1 MVFFLKV
8 YSSPES
14 ARPYFRR
21 VYKMKK
27 EKTKKEKEKVSS
39 IGGQALM
46 EGVMMRGKTAMAMA
60 VRSPN
65 GDILLET
72 KRFRSSRRWYSKV
85 PVLRG
90 LIAFFVSLFTGV
102 DTLLKSASVSA
113 PEDEVPGKGWMTFSV
128 ILGLV
133 LGVGLFILLPSLLS
147 TLLFDTWLKIDNI
160 LLSSLLEGV
169 LRILIFVLYLFLV
182 SRIKDI
188 RRTFMYHGAEHRT
201 INCYEKGM
209 DMTVENV
216 QKCSTRHNRCGTTFL
231 FFVMIVSI
239 LVFSLA
245 NWLFS
250 LMGLSAENYNKVAY
264 IFIKFGIRLALLPF
278 VAGLSYELLKF
289 LAFLP
294 DNKFTN
300 ILRAPGLA
308 LQRLTTY
315 PPTDD
320 MAEVAL
326 KSFLAVA
333 DMDGDGSIAE
343 VSFGEIP
350 ITEVRAIIAESLK
363 NTNADSSEPD
373 WILCDALKK
382 RRSELRDV
390 TKIDLAQYRRISEIL
405 SRRKNCEPLWYVLGY
420 TDFYKN
426 RIIVNNSVLIP
437 RPETEI
443 LCEQAIKRISGA
455 DNASVLDLCTGSGCI
470 ALAVAKNTNATVT
483 ASDAMKDALKV
494 AAQNLRGSAEL
505 VESDLFENLSGRKF
519 DFILSNP
526 PYIAKSVLDTLDSE
540 VKDYEPLI
548 ALDGGEDGLDF
559 YRRIALDAPGHLNDG
574 GTLMLEIGYD
584 QAESVSSLL
593 KESFENI
600 EVIKD
605 YGGNDRVVVGTRK

>member
-1 MVFFLKV
+1 M
-8 YSSPES
+8 S
-14 ARPYFRR
+14 
-21 VYKMKK
+21 KK
-27 EKTKKEKEKVSS
+27 EKTKKEKAKVSS

-60 VRSPN
+60 VRSPG

-72 KRFRSSRRWYSKV
+72 KRLKSGGKWYSKV

-128 ILGLV
+128 ILGLA
-133 LGVGLFILLPSLLS
+133 LGIGLFILLPSFLA
-147 TLLFDTWLKIDNI
+147 TLLFDTWLKINSV

-201 INCYEKGM
+201 INCYEKGL
-209 DMTVENV
+209 DLTVENV

-239 LVFSLA
+239 LIFSLA

-250 LMGLSAENYNKVAY
+250 IAGISAENYGKVAN

-294 DNKFTN
+294 DNAFTN

-333 DMDGDGSIAE
+333 EMDNDPNIAE

-350 ITEVRAIIAESLK
+350 IAEIRAIIAKELEG
-363 NTNADSSEPD
+363 TNADCSESD

-382 RRSELRDV
+382 RRNELREV
-390 TKIDLAQYRRISEIL
+390 TKTDINQYRRIREIL
-405 SRRKNCEPLWYVLGY
+405 ERRKNCEPLWYVLGY
-420 TDFYKN
+420 TDFYRN
-426 RIIVNNSVLIP
+426 RIIVNNSALIP
-437 RPETEI
+437 RPETEL
-443 LCEQAIKRISGA
+443 LCETAIKLIGDA
-455 DNASVLDLCTGSGCI
+455 PAAVLDLCTGSGCI
-470 ALAVAKNTNATVT
+470 ALAVAKNTKAAVT
-483 ASDAMKDALKV
+483 ASDISAKALSV
-494 AAQNLRGSAEL
+494 AAQNLKGAAEI
-505 VESDLFENLSGRKF
+505 VESDLFENLAGRKF
-519 DFILSNP
+519 DFVISNP
-526 PYIAKSVLDTLDSE
+526 PYIAKAVIETLDTE
-540 VKDYEPLI
+540 VKNYEPLE

-559 YRRIALDAPGHLNDG
+559 YRRIIADAPEHLNDG
-574 GTLMLEIGYD
+574 GRLLLEIGYD
-584 QAESVSSLL
+584 QAAPVTELL
-593 KESFENI
+593 GEKFYNI

-605 YGGNDRVVVGTRK
+605 YGGNDRVVCAAVKSENN

>member
-1 MVFFLKV
+1 MKK
-8 YSSPES
+8 SEK
-14 ARPYFRR
+14 A
-21 VYKMKK
+21 KK
-27 EKTKKEKEKVSS
+27 EKAKVSS

-60 VRSPN
+60 VREPN
-65 GDILLET
+65 GEILLET
-72 KRFRSSRRWYSKV
+72 KRLKSTRKWYMKT

-90 LIAFFVSLFTGV
+90 LVSFFISLFTGV
-102 DTLLKSASVSA
+102 DTLLKSAAVSS
-113 PEDEVPGKGWMTFSV
+113 PEDETPSKGWMTFSV

-133 LGVGLFILLPSLLS
+133 LGIGLFILLPSFLS
-147 TLLFDTWLKIDNI
+147 TLLFDTWLKSENV
-160 LLSSLLEGV
+160 LLSSLLEGI

-201 INCYEKGM
+201 INCYEKGYE
-209 DMTVENV
+209 MTVENV

-231 FFVMIVSI
+231 FFVMIISI

-245 NWLFS
+245 NRLFS
-250 LMGLSAENYNKVAY
+250 LAGINAENYGKVANV
-264 IFIKFGIRLALLPF
+264 FIKMGIRLALLPL

-300 ILRAPGLA
+300 VLRAPGLA

-333 DMDGDGSIAE
+333 EMDENPEIGEI
-343 VSFGEIP
+343 SFGEIP
-350 ITEVRAIIAESLK
+350 VKDIRAVIEKELSG
-363 NTNADSSEPD
+363 TNADASEVD

-390 TKIDLAQYRRISEIL
+390 QKIDLSQYRRIREIL

-420 TDFYKN
+420 TDFYRN

-437 RPETEI
+437 RQDTEI
-443 LCEQAIKRISGA
+443 LCETAIKRIAGGEP
-455 DNASVLDLCTGSGCI
+455 SVLDLCTGSGCI
-470 ALAVAKNTNATVT
+470 ALAIAKNTRAKVT
-483 ASDAMKDALKV
+483 ASDVSKKALSV
-494 AAQNLRGSAEL
+494 AAQNLKGCAET
-505 VESDLFENLSGRKF
+505 VESDLFENLAGRKF
-519 DFILSNP
+519 DFIVSNP
-526 PYIAKSVLDTLDSE
+526 PYIAKAVIDTLDTE
-540 VKDYEPLI
+540 VKNYEPLE
-548 ALDGGEDGLDF
+548 ALDGGDDGLDF
-559 YRRIALDAPGHLNDG
+559 YRRIISAAPEYLNAS
-574 GTLMLEIGYD
+574 GTLMLEIGFD
-584 QAESVSSLL
+584 QAESVVSLL
-593 KESFENI
+593 NENFENI
-600 EVIKD
+600 EIIKD
-605 YGGNDRVVVGTRK
+605 YGGNDRVVAATLKTT

>member
-1 MVFFLKV
+1 
-8 YSSPES
+8 
-14 ARPYFRR
+14 
-21 VYKMKK
+21 
-27 EKTKKEKEKVSS
+27 
-39 IGGQALM
+39 M

-60 VRSPN
+60 VRDPS
-65 GDILLET
+65 GEILLET
-72 KRFRSSRRWYSKV
+72 KRLKSSGRWYSKV

-128 ILGLV
+128 VLGLV
-133 LGVGLFILLPSLLS
+133 LGIGLFILLPSFLS
-147 TLLFDTWLKIDNI
+147 TLLFDTWLKVENV

-201 INCYEKGM
+201 INCYEKGL

-239 LVFSLA
+239 LIFSLA

-250 LMGLSAENYNKVAY
+250 LAGVSAENYGKVMNM
-264 IFIKFGIRLALLPF
+264 FIKFGIRLALLPL

-294 DNKFTN
+294 DNAFTN

-333 DMDGDGSIAE
+333 EMDKDPAIAE

-350 ITEVRAIIAESLK
+350 IAEIRTLIDKELSG
-363 NTNADSSEPD
+363 TNADASESD

-382 RRSELRDV
+382 RRSELREV
-390 TKIDLAQYRRISEIL
+390 TKTDFDQYKRVREIL
-405 SRRKNCEPLWYVLGY
+405 ARRKNCEPLWYVLGY

-426 RIIVNNSVLIP
+426 RIIVDNSALIP
-437 RPETEI
+437 RPETEL
-443 LCEQAIKRISGA
+443 LCETAIKRIGDA
-455 DNASVLDLCTGSGCI
+455 PAAVLDLCTGSGCI
-470 ALAVAKNTNATVT
+470 ALAVIKNTKATVT
-483 ASDAMKDALKV
+483 ASDISEKALAL
-494 AAQNLRGSAEL
+494 AARNLKGSAEI
-505 VESDLFENLSGRKF
+505 VKSDLFENLAGRKF

-526 PYIAKSVLDTLDSE
+526 PYIAKSVIETLDTE
-540 VKDYEPLI
+540 VKNYEPLE

-559 YRRIALDAPGHLNDG
+559 YRRIVSDAPEYLNENG
-574 GTLMLEIGYD
+574 ELILEIGYD
-584 QAESVSSLL
+584 QAAAVTKLL
-593 KESFENI
+593 GDKFEQI

-605 YGGNDRVVVGTRK
+605 YGGNDRVVCARVRSEKN